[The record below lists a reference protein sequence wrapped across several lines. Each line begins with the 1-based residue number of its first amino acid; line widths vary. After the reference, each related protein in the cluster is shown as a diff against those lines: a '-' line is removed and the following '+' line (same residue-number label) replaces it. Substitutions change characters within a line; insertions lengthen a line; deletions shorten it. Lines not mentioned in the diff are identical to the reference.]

1 MVNCPDIVIVEN
13 LLDEIIIIETVGL
26 PGSGSADKNFI
37 WEQTTNLAT
46 WTVPHNLNK
55 KVSPI
60 ILDSLGNVVLAEFIY
75 IDLNIIQIQHGTAM
89 TGSVICN

>member
-1 MVNCPDIVIVEN
+1 MANCPDIVIVKQPI
-13 LLDEIIIIETVGL
+13 DKIIIVETVGL
-26 PGSGSADKNFI
+26 LGSGSTDKNFI
-37 WEQTTNLAT
+37 WEQTISLAT

-60 ILDSLGNVVLAEFIY
+60 ILDSLGNPVVAEFIY
-75 IDLNIIQIQHGTAM
+75 IDLNIIQIQHGIAM